1 MLILKIDEACNYI
14 KKETLTHVFSCE
26 VFKNTIFFKNTV
38 VYRASTVV
46 ASEWCVEMMFKIRW
60 IWREAATI
68 GVL

>member
-46 ASEWCVEMMFKIRW
+46 ASE
-60 IWREAATI
+60 
-68 GVL
+68 